1 MEIMISLPVDVVRTL
16 GDNPSARLN
25 ELALLAVDQEGEV
38 PPGLIEDYLVRN
50 GTRIV
55 ATSHRKMYVRR
66 KTYLKLANIAKSKSV
81 SLMDLVD
88 LIVSLYEP
96 RKIYEED

>member
-1 MEIMISLPVDVVRTL
+1 
-16 GDNPSARLN
+16 
-25 ELALLAVDQEGEV
+25 
-38 PPGLIEDYLVRN
+38 
-50 GTRIV
+50 
-55 ATSHRKMYVRR
+55 MYVRR